1 MQTNSCPLGHGQIH
15 ANSLQ
20 EMGYDNLVNAI
31 DMNLL
36 RRIFLQSFQDEK
48 FGFNFGLFVKIP

>member
-1 MQTNSCPLGHGQIH
+1 
-15 ANSLQ
+15 
-20 EMGYDNLVNAI
+20 MGYDNLVNAI

-48 FGFNFGLFVKIP
+48 FGFNLGLFVKIP